1 MDNDLSHMR
10 ITIWVTF
17 AALALVILFATFP
30 SIDLRF
36 SALFFSPVGQ
46 PWPGREPFP
55 EWLRDTLREGVEL
68 AALLTFLVLVGN
80 LRLGTSQRTGWRVW
94 AFLCGPVIL
103 CAGLL
108 VNGVLKAMIGR
119 ARPFSVTEFGGHQL
133 FTPPFQFS
141 TQCYSNCSFSSGET
155 ALIASFFP
163 APLCACLA
171 APAALWAMGSWC
183 PCRRGNHSHV
193 RSSHRGRRA
202 FPQRCGDVHPVFG
215 PDDTVSV
222 PGAGDKPPPSPLQR
236 CCHLGRYDQPL
247 AQWPPRHTYPRS
259 GLVAEN
265 QGCSHPPP
273 TAPIRVR
280 RRLSWEF
287 EVQHRW
293 GGSERQD
300 GSDSS

>member
-155 ALIASFFP
+155 ALIASFSCP
-163 APLCACLA
+163 SVCLSGRACG
-171 APAALWAMGSWC
+171 PMG
-183 PCRRGNHSHV
+183 
-193 RSSHRGRRA
+193 
-202 FPQRCGDVHPVFG
+202 
-215 PDDTVSV
+215 
-222 PGAGDKPPPSPLQR
+222 
-236 CCHLGRYDQPL
+236 
-247 AQWPPRHTYPRS
+247 
-259 GLVAEN
+259 
-265 QGCSHPPP
+265 
-273 TAPIRVR
+273 
-280 RRLSWEF
+280 
-287 EVQHRW
+287 
-293 GGSERQD
+293 D
-300 GSDSS
+300 G